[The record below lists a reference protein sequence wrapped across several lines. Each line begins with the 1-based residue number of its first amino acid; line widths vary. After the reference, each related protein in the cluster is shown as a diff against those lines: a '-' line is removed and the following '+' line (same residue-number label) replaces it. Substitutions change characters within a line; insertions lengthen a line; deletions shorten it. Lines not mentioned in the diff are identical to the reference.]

1 MNDSILQTIK
11 QLLGPSADY
20 EYFDTEIIIHINS
33 VLMILT
39 QLGIGPAGGFLITGG
54 AETWGDFLGGRTNLE
69 AVKSYVY
76 LKVKKVFD
84 PTLSTSVKAAMD
96 ELISEYEWRLNV
108 SAESAK

>member
-39 QLGIGPAGGFLITGG
+39 QLGIGPRGGYRITGG
-54 AETWGDFLGGRTNLE
+54 NETWGDFLEGREGLE

-84 PTLSTSVKAAMD
+84 PTLSTSVKAALD
-96 ELISEYEWRLNV
+96 EMISEYEWRLNV
-108 SAESAK
+108 GAESKS